1 MQFMKRM
8 GEALIRKDQH
18 LQHHEPKRS
27 ALVTEP
33 CYKPKKKGGLEN
45 KDVTIDIP
53 QLSAKERKRLKKNR
67 AKKAKGIHFGAVHVR
82 EYARE
87 IGESVSGGGPAVGLG
102 WDVQTEKKYKTL
114 ESHEKNVIM
123 SRYLDRGQ
131 LGRLPPRQ
139 QDGIIEFQSLQD
151 EYWIPPNKR
160 HHLLLMAGVKQSQVL
175 ESVKNLDK
183 LRAQRKISNGDKDA
197 LCFALALH
205 HNMTEEEVMVRLSP
219 PSVSQHQQSGPPPG
233 MSDAMPKS
241 VSLQA
246 KIMIAMKL
254 KSKGK
259 YIYIIYSIAY
269 TYKKQK
275 GLHWIIR

>member
-1 MQFMKRM
+1 
-8 GEALIRKDQH
+8 
-18 LQHHEPKRS
+18 
-27 ALVTEP
+27 
-33 CYKPKKKGGLEN
+33 
-45 KDVTIDIP
+45 
-53 QLSAKERKRLKKNR
+53 
-67 AKKAKGIHFGAVHVR
+67 
-82 EYARE
+82 
-87 IGESVSGGGPAVGLG
+87 
-102 WDVQTEKKYKTL
+102 
-114 ESHEKNVIM
+114 
-123 SRYLDRGQ
+123 
-131 LGRLPPRQ
+131 
-139 QDGIIEFQSLQD
+139 
-151 EYWIPPNKR
+151 
-160 HHLLLMAGVKQSQVL
+160 MAGVKQSQVL